1 MGDPRIVAEKITEE
15 TGIVSQTAS
24 SSSDVIGQDTTDDL
38 TMSVSGEAENGIESQ
53 NSSSSVSLPASRKST
68 LKRNNRKKRASL
80 DSSEN
85 KTGCGSA
92 SGSSSILSKP
102 VLISDR
108 DFDVASA
115 IAAQRRC
122 NKSAFEVLDESKI
135 RDMVNNHSTT
145 IHPNAGAAGQSVKTT
160 FDTLYI
166 SDIGY
171 GMSGGPISM
180 GRFGL
185 GKYMPPDRSNEIQ
198 SLENP
203 SETNKNTNQETNE
216 NTPNDTIK
224 DNDDDLEHSAQD
236 NAGSDKSS
244 IIKAMMDQV
253 IRASSGGNVNK
264 ISGINSAENLDRTG
278 NGSAGGS
285 PTNGS
290 NLTYIRDAERFTEI
304 SAVTAKL
311 EPEMAGSKIAQCL
324 TPTKTTAITS
334 TIPTVKENPILKS
347 QELDLD

>member
-1 MGDPRIVAEKITEE
+1 M
-15 TGIVSQTAS
+15 
-24 SSSDVIGQDTTDDL
+24 
-38 TMSVSGEAENGIESQ
+38 
-53 NSSSSVSLPASRKST
+53 
-68 LKRNNRKKRASL
+68 
-80 DSSEN
+80 
-85 KTGCGSA
+85 
-92 SGSSSILSKP
+92 
-102 VLISDR
+102 LISDR
-108 DFDVASA
+108 DYDVASA
-115 IAAQRRC
+115 IAAQRRY
-122 NKSAFEVLDESKI
+122 KSAFDVLDESKI
-135 RDMVNNHSTT
+135 KDLVNQGSSCT
-145 IHPNAGAAGQSVKTT
+145 HPNAGAGQDGKTGTGNGT

-171 GMSGGPISM
+171 GMNGGPISM

-224 DNDDDLEHSAQD
+224 DNDDNPNDLEHSAQD

-264 ISGINSAENLDRTG
+264 ISGINSAEKLDRTG

-324 TPTKTTAITS
+324 TPTKTTRITS
-334 TIPTVKENPILKS
+334 TIPTVNENPILKS

>member
-1 MGDPRIVAEKITEE
+1 M
-15 TGIVSQTAS
+15 
-24 SSSDVIGQDTTDDL
+24 
-38 TMSVSGEAENGIESQ
+38 
-53 NSSSSVSLPASRKST
+53 
-68 LKRNNRKKRASL
+68 KRTNRKKRASQGDL
-80 DSSEN
+80 SAGANAGGDGKGTS
-85 KTGCGSA
+85 TPA
-92 SGSSSILSKP
+92 SGSSLSKP

-108 DFDVASA
+108 DYDVASA
-115 IAAQRRC
+115 IAAQRRY
-122 NKSAFEVLDESKI
+122 KSAFDVLDESKI
-135 RDMVNNHSTT
+135 KDLVNQGSSGTHL
-145 IHPNAGAAGQSVKTT
+145 NAGAGQDGKTGTGNGT

-171 GMSGGPISM
+171 GMNGGPISM

-224 DNDDDLEHSAQD
+224 DDDLEQSAQD

-244 IIKAMMDQV
+244 IIQAMMDQV

-264 ISGINSAENLDRTG
+264 ISGINSVENLDQTG

-304 SAVTAKL
+304 SAVAAKL
-311 EPEMAGSKIAQCL
+311 EPELVGSKIAQSL
-324 TPTKTTAITS
+324 TPTKTTTMTS

>member
-1 MGDPRIVAEKITEE
+1 MIQKVSAKI
-15 TGIVSQTAS
+15 IIS
-24 SSSDVIGQDTTDDL
+24 IFFTD
-38 TMSVSGEAENGIESQ
+38 IESQ
-53 NSSSSVSLPASRKST
+53 NGHPDSGLSPPSLASASLPASRKST
-68 LKRNNRKKRASL
+68 LKRTNRKKRASQGDL
-80 DSSEN
+80 SAGANAGGDGKGTS
-85 KTGCGSA
+85 TPA
-92 SGSSSILSKP
+92 SGSSLSKP

-108 DFDVASA
+108 DYDVASA
-115 IAAQRRC
+115 IAAQRRY
-122 NKSAFEVLDESKI
+122 KSAFDVLDESKI
-135 RDMVNNHSTT
+135 KDLVNQGSSGT
-145 IHPNAGAAGQSVKTT
+145 HPNAGAGQDGKTGTGNGT

-171 GMSGGPISM
+171 GMCGGPISM

-203 SETNKNTNQETNE
+203 SETNKNTDQETNE

-224 DNDDDLEHSAQD
+224 DNDDNPDDLEQSAQD
-236 NAGSDKSS
+236 IAGSDKSS

-311 EPEMAGSKIAQCL
+311 EPELAGSKIAQCL
-324 TPTKTTAITS
+324 SPTKTCTTTTS

>member
-1 MGDPRIVAEKITEE
+1 M
-15 TGIVSQTAS
+15 
-24 SSSDVIGQDTTDDL
+24 
-38 TMSVSGEAENGIESQ
+38 
-53 NSSSSVSLPASRKST
+53 
-68 LKRNNRKKRASL
+68 KRTNRKKRASQGDL
-80 DSSEN
+80 SAGANAGGDGKGTS
-85 KTGCGSA
+85 TPA
-92 SGSSSILSKP
+92 SGSSLSKP

-108 DFDVASA
+108 DYDVASA
-115 IAAQRRC
+115 IAAQRRY
-122 NKSAFEVLDESKI
+122 KSAFDVLDESKI
-135 RDMVNNHSTT
+135 KDLVNQGSSGT
-145 IHPNAGAAGQSVKTT
+145 HPNTGAGQDGKTGTGNGT

-171 GMSGGPISM
+171 GMCGGPISM

-203 SETNKNTNQETNE
+203 SETNKSQETNE

-224 DNDDDLEHSAQD
+224 DNDDNPDDLEQSTQD
-236 NAGSDKSS
+236 NTGSDKSS

-253 IRASSGGNVNK
+253 IRASSGGNANK
-264 ISGINSAENLDRTG
+264 ISGINSAENLDQTG

-285 PTNGS
+285 PANGS

-311 EPEMAGSKIAQCL
+311 EPELAGSKIAQCL
-324 TPTKTTAITS
+324 TPTKTTTITS

>member
-185 GKYMPPDRSNEIQ
+185 GKYMPPDRSNEIIPLEQ
-198 SLENP
+198 STAEKIV
-203 SETNKNTNQETNE
+203 ETNDSVT
-216 NTPNDTIK
+216 DTINSK
-224 DNDDDLEHSAQD
+224 EDSCSD
-236 NAGSDKSS
+236 NAGDKTS

-253 IRASSGGNVNK
+253 IRTSSGNGKIDAAAATPCGGGTGNP
-264 ISGINSAENLDRTG
+264 ISGTG
-278 NGSAGGS
+278 SS
-285 PTNGS
+285 
-290 NLTYIRDAERFTEI
+290 LTYIRDAERFTELTVGD
-304 SAVTAKL
+304 AA
-311 EPEMAGSKIAQCL
+311 SKITQSNIIP
-324 TPTKTTAITS
+324 TMSTKTTTS
-334 TIPTVKENPILKS
+334 MINENNAILKS